1 MEAVKERERERKEE
15 GYEDVKGEGTGRR
28 GVREMNK
35 GGCAGMEMKMIGAVT
50 KGRDNGEACEGE
62 AEEEEGGR

>member
-1 MEAVKERERERKEE
+1 
-15 GYEDVKGEGTGRR
+15 
-28 GVREMNK
+28 
-35 GGCAGMEMKMIGAVT
+35 MEMKMIGAVM